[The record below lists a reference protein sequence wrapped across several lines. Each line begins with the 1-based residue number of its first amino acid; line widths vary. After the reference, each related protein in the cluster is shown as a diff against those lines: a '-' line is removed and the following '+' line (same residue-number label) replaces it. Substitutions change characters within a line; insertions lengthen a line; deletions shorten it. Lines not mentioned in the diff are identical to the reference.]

1 MPVIGCT
8 LVIWLCRGISDSVLS
23 DELEKPWLALLID
36 ELSEAL
42 LTDDGIDAEL
52 LTSLEEAEDTTD
64 VELLEELERSLA
76 GELDEGPSEDEPPPQ
91 ANNDK
96 IHTVPINRVIVEYML
111 IPVIKSCSRLSYA
124 QCFKFRL
131 LLL

>member
-23 DELEKPWLALLID
+23 DELE
-36 ELSEAL
+36 
-42 LTDDGIDAEL
+42 
-52 LTSLEEAEDTTD
+52 EAEDTTGI
-64 VELLEELERSLA
+64 ELAEELERSLA
-76 GELDEGPSEDEPPPQ
+76 GELDAASSKDEPPPQ

-96 IHTVPINRVIVEYML
+96 IHTVPINLVIVECML
-111 IPVIKSCSRLSYA
+111 IPVIKSCSRLSYV
-124 QCFKFRL
+124 QWFKFRL

>member
-1 MPVIGCT
+1 M
-8 LVIWLCRGISDSVLS
+8 
-23 DELEKPWLALLID
+23 LLI
-36 ELSEAL
+36 E
-42 LTDDGIDAEL
+42 DGVDTEL

>member
-1 MPVIGCT
+1 M
-8 LVIWLCRGISDSVLS
+8 
-23 DELEKPWLALLID
+23 LLI
-36 ELSEAL
+36 E
-42 LTDDGIDAEL
+42 DGVDTEL

-96 IHTVPINRVIVEYML
+96 IHTVPINLVIVEYML

>member
-23 DELEKPWLALLID
+23 DELEKPWLVLLI
-36 ELSEAL
+36 E
-42 LTDDGIDAEL
+42 DGVDTEL
-52 LTSLEEAEDTTD
+52 LTSLEEAEDTTG
-64 VELLEELERSLA
+64 VELAEELERSLA
-76 GELDEGPSEDEPPPQ
+76 GELDEVSSEDEPPPQ

-96 IHTVPINRVIVEYML
+96 IHTVPINLVIVEYML